1 MVMAGKAK
9 GVGKPSKAKIAA
21 DKKRRA
27 KEHLDQAKQ
36 RAYDRAYKMKAIQL
50 EKAKGQADA
59 VKDAAKKGKRK

>member
-1 MVMAGKAK
+1 MARKVK

-27 KEHLDQAKQ
+27 KEHLAEAKQ
-36 RAYDRAYKMKAIQL
+36 RAYDRAYKMRAIQL

-59 VKDAAKKGKRK
+59 TRDHQKKGKRK